1 MAGETNEHFSPTEP
15 IRRSS
20 FALQDAC
27 GYCASASR
35 ATRFGHANR
44 AGKTPCSMREVL
56 ACGQQPLD
64 DVGPKMADEPDAI
77 DAVDVDGG
85 PARHL

>member
-1 MAGETNEHFSPTEP
+1 
-15 IRRSS
+15 
-20 FALQDAC
+20 
-27 GYCASASR
+27 
-35 ATRFGHANR
+35 
-44 AGKTPCSMREVL
+44 MREVL